1 MGLPDPAPVAAAA
14 SVVATLVVGFAGIK
28 LVGDREPAQPP
39 AATGT
44 SAPVSPAPSPSPS
57 ASSTDPSPVD
67 DPPVGT
73 TTRPHQPQ
81 ATTGTPPAPKWTPV
95 AGYLSSAAEVDSHSN
110 ATWAQGNLVLT
121 TTETVTALDVLV
133 SVVRTD
139 GVANAGQWSSIPAEM
154 LTMTVSEEK
163 DALLYR
169 FTLHEGATLAPG
181 AYTFAAQYLHATGE
195 RDQDADSYGAIATGG
210 AGGKK
215 VEISGAFTD

>member
-1 MGLPDPAPVAAAA
+1 MGTA
-14 SVVATLVVGFAGIK
+14 
-28 LVGDREPAQPP
+28 
-39 AATGT
+39 
-44 SAPVSPAPSPSPS
+44 
-57 ASSTDPSPVD
+57 
-67 DPPVGT
+67 
-73 TTRPHQPQ
+73 TRPHQPP
-81 ATTGTPPAPKWTPV
+81 ATADNPPAPKWTPV

-139 GVANAGQWSSIPAEM
+139 VVSNAGQWSSIPAEM
-154 LTMTVSEEK
+154 LTMTVTEEK

-210 AGGKK
+210 DDGKK
-215 VEISGAFTD
+215 VEISGAFTG